1 MAEMNAALAN
11 TSTPFGKVA
20 APLKFRREA
29 IETVAGPA
37 DNCPANTVSTHL
49 ARLILPSGKPLAY
62 LLLHVLPDAFWQG
75 LTGLPG
81 AAEHPSV
88 RSFLQLCVAL
98 AQLALLPALGFYR
111 LWYRT

>member
-1 MAEMNAALAN
+1 MWLFLRFSACYALA
-11 TSTPFGKVA
+11 
-20 APLKFRREA
+20 
-29 IETVAGPA
+29 
-37 DNCPANTVSTHL
+37 
-49 ARLILPSGKPLAY
+49 LILALVLLVTLMFFAQNDWMQLLIGSGKPLAY

-81 AAEHPSV
+81 ATEHPSV